1 MCDTNSC
8 NSNNKCGTAVT
19 TTAVSQQQQLGPG
32 RFSQAEEAGLWH
44 GWVAAS
50 LGHSTWHCFA
60 CPGPVVFPSRNPQ
73 CLRSFWGTR
82 WLMKVLIPAL
92 SADQAGQ
99 AVSPKNWIHLF
110 SEMSDCSSLKE
121 LQVSFP
127 RAVFPLAFI
136 VTASFNGCFSFSFL
150 PYEGQDISLDAVN
163 WKKWKKGRSRGGA
176 PNHLP
181 VTLLR
186 FLTPKKAQCQSVK
199 VQPFPTP
206 PHSLPY
212 KNQS

>member
-1 MCDTNSC
+1 M
-8 NSNNKCGTAVT
+8 
-19 TTAVSQQQQLGPG
+19 
-32 RFSQAEEAGLWH
+32 EI
-44 GWVAAS
+44 
-50 LGHSTWHCFA
+50 
-60 CPGPVVFPSRNPQ
+60 
-73 CLRSFWGTR
+73 
-82 WLMKVLIPAL
+82 LIPAPT
-92 SADQAGQ
+92 ADQAGQ
-99 AVSPKNWIHLF
+99 ASSPKNGILLF

-136 VTASFNGCFSFSFL
+136 VNASFNGCFLLSFL
-150 PYEGQDISLDAVN
+150 PCEGRDISLDAVN
-163 WKKWKKGRSRGGA
+163 WKEWKKGRSRGGA

-186 FLTPKKAQCQSVK
+186 LLTPRKAQCQSVK
-199 VQPFPTP
+199 VQPFPTL